1 VTPSPAED
9 SHSRRALFA
18 GGGSAAVA
26 AFGLVAACSD
36 SSKPLRL
43 KVRSG
48 VTVQRA
54 DVAALNGLLDLEQH
68 TIAAYAA
75 GIPLLRRSA
84 AKAGQ
89 QFLAHELAHAQAL
102 SDLVK
107 RAGGKPGKPR
117 PSYNLGSPTTE
128 AQVLTLLRGL
138 EDEQLTAYTRMM
150 PLLSPGRLRS
160 AVVAIFAND
169 AQHVAVLREQLG
181 ESPIPAAFVTGG

>member
-1 VTPSPAED
+1 VTLSPEED
-9 SHSRRALFA
+9 SHSRRTLFA
-18 GGGSAAVA
+18 AGGSAAA
-26 AFGLVAACSD
+26 ATVGLIAACSD

-54 DVAALNGLLDLEQH
+54 DVSALNGLLDLEQH

-75 GIPLLRRSA
+75 GIPLLRPSA
-84 AKAGQ
+84 AKAAQ

-107 RAGGKPGKPR
+107 KAGGKPGKPR
-117 PSYNLGSPTTE
+117 PSYNLGHPTTD

-138 EDEQLTAYTRMM
+138 EDKQLTAYRRMI
-150 PLLSPGRLRS
+150 PLLSPGKLRS
-160 AVVAIFAND
+160 AVAAIFAND

-181 ESPIPAAFVTGG
+181 EAPVPAAFVTGG